1 MISYLKK
8 VFYILRGSEKTLI
21 FLFVTFTFSSVLEA
35 IGVGM
40 ILPYLSLAADP
51 SLIENNGLLSFVYQ
65 ALGFQ
70 NPSSLVSL
78 LGLVIIIL
86 VCIKSFS
93 YFDINARII
102 SFSYGQKKRLVS
114 KLMSTYLRI
123 PYTFHLGRNTASLIK
138 NISYETDLFAYSCL
152 IPLLQ
157 TFANMVVISA
167 LLLLLLKVNYIL
179 LLTIVALMLPLLLF
193 FIRFSSAYKEWGK
206 IVSESRQEIIRTLNH
221 GLGGIKETRVIGCES
236 YFEDEIDQHSLKL
249 SEAAAKTQTYLL
261 LPRIV
266 VEAVLVIS
274 VMLIVL
280 LSQALFQSS
289 YEELIPSLSVFAV
302 ASIRLIPTASQFLQ
316 AVSKIRTGSYA
327 LSMLYNDLK
336 ELEVYQS
343 DLNHSLGGTI
353 SSNLNSSARLTNQ
366 SRLTFKNQITLEGI
380 SYGYPQS
387 DVLAVRNLSLSI
399 EKGQSIAFI
408 GKSGAG
414 KTTLADIILGL
425 LKPVEG
431 DIKVDGTSIYGDIRL
446 WQNLIG
452 YIPQSIFLLDDTVE
466 RNVAF
471 GVPAHLI
478 DHNRLMSAI
487 ELAQLNELITQ
498 LPLGIQTS
506 VGERGVRLSGG
517 QRQRIGI
524 ARALY
529 HEREILVLDE
539 ATSALDNETEQ
550 LISKAI
556 DSLTGNKT
564 LIVIAHRLS
573 TIKNCNKVF
582 LLNKGEI
589 EISGTYEK
597 VIESRLVS

>member
-1 MISYLKK
+1 MITYLRK
-8 VFYILRGSEKTLI
+8 VLYILRGSERKLI
-21 FLFVTFTFSSVLEA
+21 FLIITFTASSILEA

-40 ILPYLSLAADP
+40 ILPYLNIASD
-51 SLIENNGLLSFVYQ
+51 SSIIETNTLLNYIYRN
-65 ALGFQ
+65 LGFQ
-70 NPSSLVSL
+70 NSGSFISLIGL
-78 LGLVIIIL
+78 LIIFIA
-86 VCIKSFS
+86 CAKSFS
-93 YFDINARII
+93 YFDINSRII
-102 SFSYGQKKRLVS
+102 SFGYEQKRRLVS
-114 KLMSTYLRI
+114 RLMSTYLRI
-123 PYTFHLGRNTASLIK
+123 PYTFHLNRNTANLIK
-138 NISYETDLFAYSCL
+138 NISYETDLFASSCL

-167 LLLLLLKVNYIL
+167 LLILLLKVNYLL
-179 LLTIVALMLPLLLF
+179 LLTVAALMLPLVLF
-193 FIRFSSAYKEWGK
+193 FLRFSKSYKDWGK
-206 IVSESRQEIIRTLNH
+206 IVSESRQDIIRTLNH
-221 GLGGIKETRVIGCES
+221 GLGGIKETRIIGCES
-236 YFEDEIDQHSLKL
+236 YFENEVDQHSLNL

-266 VEAVLVIS
+266 VEAALIVSVI
-274 VMLIVL
+274 LIVL
-280 LSQALFQSS
+280 LSQILFRSS

-302 ASIRLIPTASQFLQ
+302 ASIRLIPSSSQFLQ
-316 AVSKIRTGSYA
+316 AISRMRTGSYA
-327 LSMLYNDLK
+327 LSMLYNDLR
-336 ELEVYQS
+336 ELEVYGSDHKPSFAKGMSSDAEGRIQEFSQKKMSFERQIVLQS
-343 DLNHSLGGTI
+343 
-353 SSNLNSSARLTNQ
+353 
-366 SRLTFKNQITLEGI
+366 I
-380 SYGYPQS
+380 SYKYPQS
-387 DVLAVRNLSLSI
+387 DTLAVKNLSLSI
-399 EKGQSIAFI
+399 KKGESVAFI

-425 LKPVEG
+425 LQPSGG
-431 DIKVDGTSIYGDIRL
+431 DIKVDGLSIYEDIRL

-466 RNVAF
+466 RNIAF
-471 GVPAHLI
+471 GMPDHLI
-478 DHNRLMSAI
+478 DQDRLMSAI
-487 ELAQLNELITQ
+487 ESAQLSELVSE
-498 LPLGIQTS
+498 LPLGIRTS

-582 LLNKGEI
+582 FLNKGEI
-589 EISGTYEK
+589 EVSGTYES